1 MARLCKPGSAGV
13 SGQVSGPHLVAVYL
27 LESTLQTSSS
37 LGPDKAG
44 EPRSAP
50 LWPHGEDTGAVA
62 SPPASTRGI
71 GGVDTLGGSLG
82 AGAEGTREGLGWT

>member
-1 MARLCKPGSAGV
+1 MSPGRYL
-13 SGQVSGPHLVAVYL
+13 GPIWLLFTCL

-50 LWPHGEDTGAVA
+50 LRPHGEDAGAAA
-62 SPPASTRGI
+62 SPPASTHGI
-71 GGVDTLGGSLG
+71 GGVDALGGSLG
-82 AGAEGTREGLGWT
+82 ASAAGTREGLGGT